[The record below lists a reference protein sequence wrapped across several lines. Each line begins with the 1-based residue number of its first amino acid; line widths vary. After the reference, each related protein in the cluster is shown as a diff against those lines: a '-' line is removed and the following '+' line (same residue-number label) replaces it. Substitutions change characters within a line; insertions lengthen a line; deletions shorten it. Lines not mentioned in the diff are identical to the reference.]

1 MRNPY
6 EVLGISPSATDDE
19 VKKAYRELS
28 RKYHPDSYVNNPLAE
43 LAEEKFKEVQQ
54 AYEQIMKQRQSGSA
68 SRANQGYGYS
78 NAGYGYGNNQA
89 YGDADEQTNLQL
101 QAARNYI
108 NARRFREALNVLA
121 GISNRTAMW
130 YYYSSVANM
139 GIGNNIVAVDH
150 ARQAANM
157 EPNNMEYVNYANQ
170 LQFRGQRYQTTGYGY
185 GRNSY
190 GTGDLCCDLWC
201 ADTLCECMGGDLCAC
216 L

>member
-1 MRNPY
+1 MMTNPY
-6 EVLGISPSATDDE
+6 EVLGISPSATDEE

-54 AYEQIMKQRQSGSA
+54 AYEHIMKQRQNG
-68 SRANQGYGYS
+68 GGYS
-78 NAGYGYGNNQA
+78 SYNRGYANTNQSYNYNTDDQAGM
-89 YGDADEQTNLQL
+89 QL

-108 NARRFREALNVLA
+108 NARRFHEALNVLN
-121 GISNRTAMW
+121 GISNRNAMW

-139 GIGNNIVAVDH
+139 GIGNNIVAVEH
-150 ARQAANM
+150 ARQAAAM

-190 GTGDLCCDLWC
+190 STGDMCCDLWC

-216 L
+216 M